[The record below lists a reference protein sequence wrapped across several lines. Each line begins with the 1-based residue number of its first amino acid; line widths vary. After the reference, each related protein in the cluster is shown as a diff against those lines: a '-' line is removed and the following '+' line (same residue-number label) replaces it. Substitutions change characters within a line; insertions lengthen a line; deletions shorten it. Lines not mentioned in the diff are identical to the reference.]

1 MSSSATQAVEA
12 QKSDSSTTAA
22 AAAATTTTN
31 TAAAPRKRR
40 RRAPATGASE
50 DCFACRKR
58 GVKCDRRRPYCGQ
71 CIELGKECTGYRT
84 TLTWGVG
91 VASRGKLRG
100 MSLPVAKS
108 PTQTTTTTARDS
120 KVQTTAASTA
130 TQSTTA
136 AQQNPARFE
145 SRGSIDYGVHSPT
158 SPTSPINFSAPQE
171 YQYFGPTSP
180 IPIPSP
186 TTPMGFTVP
195 GFGEHMDPFHPHTSK
210 LRRAHLHRGPLQRLQ
225 TSLTVP
231 YDDNGL
237 SASSASLG
245 TYSDSDFPSPSEY
258 PHTPLDEFPF
268 AENSIPRYA
277 PSFNYPDQHTM
288 GSLENLNFHEVPRT
302 LPMADDVSSSISSD
316 QSVQDFNEV
325 SSGQQS
331 GSSAAYPDI
340 FIEGEMSAS
349 LSGLSQPGFS
359 YLPSEES
366 FRRFPPFPTDAIPAG
381 FFREC
386 YMPGASRW

>member
-1 MSSSATQAVEA
+1 MNMSSSATQAVEA
-12 QKSDSSTTAA
+12 PKPENATTA
-22 AAAATTTTN
+22 TTN
-31 TAAAPRKRR
+31 NASAAPRKRR

-71 CIELGKECTGYRT
+71 CIELGKECSGYRT

-108 PTQTTTTTARDS
+108 PTQTTTRES
-120 KVQTTAASTA
+120 K

-136 AQQNPARFE
+136 SAATPATTTAAQQSPTRFE
-145 SRGSIDYGVHSPT
+145 TRGSIDYGVHSPT
-158 SPTSPINFSAPQE
+158 SPTSPIAFSAPQE

-186 TTPMGFTVP
+186 TTPMGFAVP
-195 GFGEHMDPFHPHTSK
+195 GFGEHVDPFHPHSSK
-210 LRRAHLHRGPLQRLQ
+210 LRRANLHRGPLERLQ
-225 TSLTVP
+225 TSLAVP
-231 YDDNGL
+231 YEENGL

-245 TYSDSDFPSPSEY
+245 TYSDSDFPSPGEF
-258 PHTPLDEFPF
+258 PHTPHDEFPF
-268 AENSIPRYA
+268 ADNSMHRFH
-277 PSFNYPDQHTM
+277 PSFNYSDHHTM
-288 GSLENLNFHEVPRT
+288 GSMENLHYQEVPRT

-325 SSGQQS
+325 SAGPQS
-331 GSSAAYPDI
+331 MGPPAYPEI

-349 LSGLSQPGFS
+349 LNGLSQPEFS

-366 FRRFPPFPTDAIPAG
+366 YRRFPPFPADALPAG